1 MKTLILS
8 RSNLENIMKKLT
20 LMLLVFFLVLSQNV
34 YAAGASAKPR
44 KSTAGIRI
52 KVIDVDVHFEKG
64 QKLQEAGN
72 YKEASKSYEKA
83 VKAAPKYAEAW
94 SNLGY
99 TYRKQG
105 YFNKAVMAY
114 KKAIN
119 LDPNLAEAHEYL
131 GEAYA
136 EMGKFDL
143 AERELK
149 ILREVGSD
157 EADELEE
164 VIAKM
169 QAKQSDENHK
179 ENMKEKEDWFR

>member
-1 MKTLILS
+1 
-8 RSNLENIMKKLT
+8 
-20 LMLLVFFLVLSQNV
+20 MLLVFFWALSQNV
-34 YAAGASAKPR
+34 YAAGAPARPE
-44 KSTAGIRI
+44 KSSSGIPM
-52 KVIDVDVHFEKG
+52 KTNMYFKKG

-99 TYRKQG
+99 MYRKQG
-105 YFNKAVMAY
+105 HFKKAVIAY

-136 EMGKFDL
+136 EMGKFEL

-149 ILREVGSD
+149 ILRELGSD

-169 QAKQSDENHK
+169 EAKQSDENHK